1 MTDNATLWGS
11 VALANHLSK
20 LDAAL
25 LYASLGIKVFPLAPK
40 TKRPLLKGSW
50 KDHATTDRAQ
60 IKEWWT
66 NLPEANI
73 AGAMGFDSG
82 QIIAADLD
90 MKKGQDGWQSYQ
102 HIAPGPV
109 TSPLQQTPSGGY
121 HVIHEWVPD
130 LINFTHKGE
139 FGGVDMRTDNGYIVM
154 APSWTEKS
162 NDSEE
167 GYYQWIQGGVPQ
179 ISNAHAD
186 QYTRWSQE
194 SKVRTNLDMP
204 EPADIDNLKPLID
217 TALPQRHL
225 QFLQT
230 GEVDNRFD
238 GDRSSA
244 MLGAAGALYR
254 MGFNDSEVLAYLE
267 SSYAMDV
274 AVEHRPRG
282 DALEWIWEY
291 TCLKARESL
300 PPPPPPTPAEAFS
313 GIPTPGQPES
323 PEGEA
328 AVNPQRLIP
337 AESENERLERLA
349 DNIRPGDD
357 DDIINIYMAA
367 LKVNAIFGARI
378 ADILCQRG
386 ALTKSALAQA
396 AKEAK
401 RNLRTQNAQG
411 AELGYP
417 DFPFVNESGAPRDH
431 VDNVVAICNT
441 HGIHIQH
448 NLMKHSIEVFTPGGV
463 WDNEDRINQQLSTM
477 RDFAVQYGMPH
488 QRMGEH
494 LNTIARRNSYH
505 PMVRLLDSVQWDGV
519 PRLQRMLD
527 TIKTPHQ
534 EERNTY
540 VTKWM
545 LSGIAV
551 LRGYGNI
558 PPRGVFIFT
567 GAQAKGKTSWLKYLT
582 PDGLFGEGKHLDLN
596 NKDSIKEAISYYIVE
611 LGELDGTFNRS
622 ELAHLKAYLSR
633 ENDTIRLPYAPSEST
648 FTRRTIYA
656 GTVNHI
662 EFLKDQTGNSRFW
675 PIEVDDIDLDTIR
688 IMKEQGEMLQ
698 VWKEVEAMYYRGDQW
713 WLTRDELTKLEQ
725 HNENFREVSG
735 IEQML
740 LDKFNWDNPD
750 RCDMT
755 LTEVAKMLDLKLNS
769 GRDHP
774 DLRNALVRLTGNRRA
789 VPKKVGGK
797 TQRVWKVP
805 VLL

>member
-1 MTDNATLWGS
+1 MTDKDALWGAVS
-11 VALANHLSK
+11 WANQMTK

-50 KDHATTDRAQ
+50 KDHATTDKDQ
-60 IKEWWT
+60 IRDWWN

-73 AGAMGFDSG
+73 AGVMGYDSG
-82 QIIAADLD
+82 YIMAADLD

-102 HIAPGPV
+102 HISPGAV
-109 TSPLQQTPSGGY
+109 TCPLQQTPSGGY
-121 HVIHEWVPD
+121 HLIHEWVPD

-139 FGGVDMRTDNGYIVM
+139 FGGIDMRTDNGYIVL
-154 APSWTEKS
+154 APSWTEQS

-167 GYYQWIQGGVPQ
+167 GYYQWIQGGIPQ
-179 ISNAHAD
+179 ISDAHID
-186 QYTRWSQE
+186 QYTTWSTE
-194 SKVRTNLDMP
+194 SRVRTNLDMP
-204 EPADIDNLKPLID
+204 EPADINTLKPLAD

-225 QFLQT
+225 DFLKD
-230 GEVDNRFD
+230 GEVDPRFD

-244 MLGAAGALYR
+244 ILGAAGALYR

-267 SSYAMDV
+267 DSHAMDV

-282 DALEWIWEY
+282 DALEWIWTY
-291 TCLKARESL
+291 TCLKARDAL
-300 PPPPPPTPAEAFS
+300 PPPPPPTVEEAFATVYQ
-313 GIPTPGQPES
+313 PTPVT
-323 PEGEA
+323 GEQ
-328 AVNPQRLIP
+328 AVNTQHLLPK
-337 AESENERLERLA
+337 ETETERLERLA
-349 DNIRPGDD
+349 DNVRPGDD
-357 DDIINIYMAA
+357 EDIINIYMGA
-367 LKVNAIFGARI
+367 LKVNAIFGSRI

-401 RNLRTQNAQG
+401 RNLQTVG
-411 AELGYP
+411 AKGSELGYP
-417 DFPFVNESGAPRDH
+417 DFPFVNDSGAPRDH
-431 VDNVVAICNT
+431 VDNVIAICNT
-441 HGIHIQH
+441 YGIHIQH
-448 NLMKHSIEVFTPGGV
+448 NLMTHSIEVYTPEGV
-463 WDNEDRINQQLSTM
+463 WDEEDRINQQLSTM
-477 RDFAVQYGMPH
+477 RDFATQYGMPH
-488 QRMGEH
+488 YRMGEH

-505 PMVRLLDSVQWDGV
+505 PMLRLLDSVQWDGV
-519 PRLQRMLD
+519 PRLQRLLD
-527 TIKTPHQ
+527 TIKTTHTA
-534 EERNTY
+534 ERDTY

-551 LRGYGNI
+551 LRGYGTI
-558 PPRGVFIFT
+558 PPRGVFVFT

-582 PDGLFGEGKHLDLN
+582 PNGLFGEGLHLDLT
-596 NKDSIKEAISYYIVE
+596 NKDSIKAAISYWIVE
-611 LGELDGTFNRS
+611 LGELDGTFSRS
-622 ELAHLKAYLSR
+622 ELAHLKAYISR
-633 ENDTIRLPYAPSEST
+633 DKDTIRLPYAPAESS
-648 FTRRTIYA
+648 FLRRTIYA
-656 GTVNHI
+656 GTVNHT

-675 PIEVDDIDLDTIR
+675 PIEVDDLDLDTIR

-698 VWKEVEAMYYRGDQW
+698 VWKEVEQLYFNGAQW
-713 WLTRDELTKLEQ
+713 WLTREELEKLEQ

-740 LDKFNWDNPD
+740 LDKFNWDD
-750 RCDMT
+750 ASRCDMT
-755 LTEVAKMLDLKLNS
+755 LTEIAKMLDLKLNS

-789 VPKKVGGK
+789 VPKKIGGK